1 MEIDNELLSKLQ
13 KLVVQK
19 RSKKYYCDKLQISE
33 EYLEELLKELR
44 KEDKEEE
51 SKNLISSEETDYKSG
66 NKKITFESNKP
77 LSPKEIEKLAGVDNI
92 STFIDRVWSKSHK
105 NGTWTYSILITT
117 KIKDFYTSEELD
129 LKLKEIFSKQL
140 PNKVIS
146 VDLSKFPRLTEKE
159 ILEHLRNS
167 PVYFNNKKSKDAL
180 FIYIADDHAGINIK
194 DSLHNKEYK
203 GADYATRLLQIVEE
217 VKKLNQS
224 FEKVHVIRLGDEL
237 DGYNGKTTRYDHD
250 LGSLSNK
257 EQFDIYTTANKL
269 FYDELFMSGVT
280 DKFIIRNLC
289 NSNHSGNGF
298 AYIANK
304 ALEFWIEAKFKNVEI
319 QHQEKFIDIVSYGN
333 HIIGVCHG
341 KDQKHMQTPMP
352 LNLDYRTDLWLMD
365 YFKQYQQEGRFLH
378 LIKGD
383 LHKYSQNIGKF
394 GRYVNVPSIANASNW
409 VEHNFGDSK
418 SGAVLE
424 IYKKDKDS
432 VTSIPIWF

>member
-1 MEIDNELLSKLQ
+1 MDKSEDLMGQLQQLLT
-13 KLVVQK
+13 QK
-19 RSKKYYCDKLQISE
+19 RSKVYYSQKLGITVE
-33 EYLEELLKELR
+33 EVDELLKELK
-44 KEDKEEE
+44 KEDKEDTKFCKDAKSLLSTEE
-51 SKNLISSEETDYKSG
+51 DYKTGS
-66 NKKITFESNKP
+66 KKITLERDKP
-77 LSPKEIEKLAGVDNI
+77 LSPKEIGQLAGVDNI

-105 NGTWTYSILITT
+105 NGSWTYSILTIT
-117 KIKDFYTSEELD
+117 KVKDFYSSEELD
-129 LKLKEIFSKQL
+129 KKLHSLFYPKDQISWSYKKL
-140 PNKVIS
+140 SRVDPSNK
-146 VDLSKFPRLTEKE
+146 
-159 ILEHLRNS
+159 
-167 PVYFNNKKSKDAL
+167 AL

-194 DSLHNKEYK
+194 DSLHNKEYR
-203 GADYATRLLQIVEE
+203 GADYATRLLKILEE
-217 VKKLNQS
+217 IKILNQT
-224 FEKVHVIRLGDEL
+224 FEQVYIVRLGDEL

-257 EQFDIYTTANKL
+257 EQFDIYTVANKL
-269 FYDELFMSGVT
+269 FYEELFLSEISENFT
-280 DKFIIRNLC
+280 IRNLC

-298 AYIANK
+298 SYIANK
-304 ALEFWIEAKFKNVEI
+304 ALEFWISAKFPMVKIE
-319 QHQEKFIDIVSYGN
+319 HQDKFIDIIEYGN

-383 LHKYSQNIGKF
+383 LHKYSVNIGKF

-418 SGAVLE
+418 SGAVIE

-432 VTSIPIWF
+432 IISIPIWF